1 MISAGIGAFLSS
13 RCRINLKWVVI
24 AIVAYIAVF
33 ILSFNY
39 VCSFIISKVLWQ
51 RFIYTTLFVIP
62 LGFFM
67 GIPFPAGLSKAKEAR
82 GEIIPWLWAVN
93 GCCSVVGSIVAVIIA
108 IHFGFSIVIGIAA
121 LIYIVAFVSYR
132 KFRIV

>member
-1 MISAGIGAFLSS
+1 
-13 RCRINLKWVVI
+13 
-24 AIVAYIAVF
+24 
-33 ILSFNY
+33 
-39 VCSFIISKVLWQ
+39 
-51 RFIYTTLFVIP
+51 
-62 LGFFM
+62 M
-67 GIPFPAGLSKAKEAR
+67 GIPFPTGLSKAKEAR

-121 LIYIVAFVSYR
+121 LIYIVVFVSYK